1 MPTMP
6 TTSDIKTYL
15 GITGAQDDALIG
27 QMLTDAIGKA
37 ERDTGRV
44 FAAASN
50 TVTRYSTDGQSSLVI
65 HDRPWSDASRVVT
78 WNGVTMN
85 EEDNIW
91 FLPDRRD
98 QNISVTI
105 QLRYYDTSRHDW
117 YKADAFWFDK
127 NLDNPRYGLGG
138 TPNDLVI
145 SGIIGHPFPDEDVVG
160 AIRILTAWLYW
171 NAKSG
176 ASGVVQL
183 PTGESLDLEAEPPRY
198 ADFVRNWRIRTA
210 VAAP

>member
-1 MPTMP
+1 MPTV
-6 TTSDIKTYL
+6 SDIKTYL
-15 GITGAQDDALIG
+15 GITGAQDDVLIS
-27 QMLTDAIGKA
+27 QALTDAIGKA
-37 ERDTGRV
+37 ERDTGRR

-50 TVTRYSTDGQSSLVI
+50 TTTRYSTDGQSSIVI
-65 HDRPWSDASRVVT
+65 HDRPFTDPSRTVQLD
-78 WNGVTMN
+78 GVTMQ
-85 EEDNIW
+85 EDTNVW

-98 QNISVTI
+98 QNVTATV
-105 QLRYYDTSRHDW
+105 QVRYYDRGRTDW
-117 YKADAFWFDK
+117 YKSDPFWFDK
-127 NLDNPRYGLGG
+127 NLDSPRYLSG

-145 SGIIGHPFPDEDVVG
+145 AGVIGHPFPHEDVVG
-160 AIRILTAWLYW
+160 TIRLLTAWLYW

-198 ADFVRNWRIRTA
+198 AEFVRNWRIRTA